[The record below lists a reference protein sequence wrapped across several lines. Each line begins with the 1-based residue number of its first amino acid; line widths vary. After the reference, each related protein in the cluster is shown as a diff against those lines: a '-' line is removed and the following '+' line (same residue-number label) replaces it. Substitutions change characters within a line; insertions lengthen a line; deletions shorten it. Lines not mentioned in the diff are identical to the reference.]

1 MSEHQALMASL
12 RMSRADYLRALRKQ
26 QPMAELE
33 RKAAKARRRDRL
45 WTQEEL
51 DLGAARAVAIIT
63 SLCVE

>member
-33 RKAAKARRRDRL
+33 RKAAKARRRDKL

-51 DLGAARAVAIIT
+51 DLGVARGIALIAN
-63 SLCVE
+63 LRLE